1 MHRTT
6 VKRTLVLAGI
16 AAAAAA
22 FAGTTTATAGTTDA
36 ATTPTVYASHGAIY
50 LKQAG
55 HTTRL
60 TTDSVSRQPALSPDA
75 TQIAYVHNDT
85 IWVMH
90 TDGTDQHQIS
100 DRTGTNP
107 AWDPSGV
114 RITYTATSCTGA
126 PGIFRTGTDG
136 GTASE
141 VLTPAACTTQ
151 DAPLVGYITG

>member
-1 MHRTT
+1 MNAKTIKH
-6 VKRTLVLAGI
+6 TLALAGI
-16 AAAAAA
+16 AAVAAA
-22 FAGTTTATAGTTDA
+22 FAGTTTAAASTTTTASN
-36 ATTPTVYASHGAIY
+36 PTVYASHGAIY
-50 LKQAG
+50 LKHAG

-60 TTDSVSRQPALSPDA
+60 TTDTVSRQPTLSPDN

-85 IWVMH
+85 IWLMH

-100 DRTGTNP
+100 DRTGTDP

-126 PGIFRTGTDG
+126 PGTFRTGTDG
-136 GTASE
+136 ATASE
-141 VLTPAACTTQ
+141 VLTPAACVTQ